1 MLGVNRDHERYL
13 KVIPVTYSGYP
24 SQEVIT
30 NLTVESD
37 KPESL
42 AASVADNGMIR
53 ITALAKG
60 TVNLI
65 ITAQND
71 VSGHKATT
79 SLTFEVVATEDII
92 DVVSGS
98 GTDVSGSLY
107 IENKYL
113 ESVSF
118 KLKENYKNLLTIVK
132 VGSVDG
138 SNDVTTTEQD
148 GVFTVTHTTL
158 RSSTPGDGFQVN
170 QLNGVQQGY
179 VSVLFEPDDE
189 AKYPLTSANVRVS
202 SFYGTEATDGETL
215 SIDLEQWQDHDIQA
229 EFGITPNALRNAKS
243 VITTVTSSDESV
255 ALVKPDEILY
265 LNNDRKIPVKILA
278 AGTTTLTLTITDGL
292 EYEDT
297 AIITVVVTE

>member
-1 MLGVNRDHERYL
+1 M
-13 KVIPVTYSGYP
+13 SGAET
-24 SQEVIT
+24 QEAIT
-30 NLTVESD
+30 DITVESNR
-37 KPESL
+37 PESL
-42 AASVADNGMIR
+42 ATSVTNNGLIR
-53 ITALAKG
+53 IKALAKG

-71 VSGHKATT
+71 VSGHQATT

-98 GTDVSGSLY
+98 GTDVSGMLQ
-107 IENKYL
+107 IGNKYL
-113 ESVSF
+113 GSVSF

-132 VGSVDG
+132 VGSGEG

-158 RSSTPGDGFQVN
+158 RSAVPGDGFQIK

-189 AKYPLTSANVRVS
+189 AKYPLTNASLRVV

-215 SIDLEQWQDHDIQA
+215 SLDLAQWQDNDIQA
-229 EFGITPNALRNAKS
+229 KFGITPIALRDAKN
-243 VITTVTSSDESV
+243 VITTVASSDESV
-255 ALVKPDEILY
+255 AIAKPDGISY
-265 LNNDRKIPVKILA
+265 LSNDRMIPVEILA